1 MEIVDVIMQLINS
14 AGFPVAMC
22 VILLMYLKKQGDDQK
37 ETMTG
42 FMSTLNEYNNKL
54 EILTERINRLF
65 DKEEK

>member
-14 AGFPVAMC
+14 AGFPIAMC
-22 VILLMYLKKQGDDQK
+22 VILIMYLKKQSEDQK
-37 ETMTG
+37 ETLTG

-65 DKEEK
+65 DVKGE